1 MRTDKMEVYNK
12 CFQDFIDRGVLKE
25 ITEEELEAWEGGIN
39 YVSHHHV
46 SKDSPSTPLRIVVN
60 LSLKNNGEASYNL
73 LIAKGPNTLSKLY
86 TVLVRFR
93 AYEVIIVWDLE
104 KAYNSI
110 LTGDEEFFHRLVVW
124 RFGDTNAKW

>member
-1 MRTDKMEVYNK
+1 M
-12 CFQDFIDRGVLKE
+12 KE
-25 ITEEELEAWEGGIN
+25 ITPEELSAGKGGIN

-46 SKDSPSTPLRIVVN
+46 SKDSPSTPLRIIVN
-60 LSLKNNGEASYNL
+60 SSLSNNGEASYNS

-93 AYEVIIVWDLE
+93 AYEVIIWDLE

-110 LTGDEEFFHRLVVW
+110 LTGDEESFYRLVVW
-124 RFGDTNAKW
+124 RFGDTEAKWRIYGLTQVH